1 MQRKYL
7 KTSLVSHVYESRHPD
22 EKSHVS
28 FAACRV
34 SHPERCLRRHLV
46 ELVLIAFLSLV
57 FGPSGLLRAAG
68 TPRPT
73 LFENVQIVD
82 TSSGDVHRDMSV
94 LVHHGRIESI
104 GPSGQLARPANTRIV
119 DGKGRYLMPG
129 LADMHVH
136 LAHEAELAVYLANG
150 VTTIRHMN
158 GYKVHR
164 ELRDSIAAG
173 DVLGPQMFVTSPITD
188 GDPPV
193 WPNTIVV
200 RNKRQARE
208 AVRLYDDLGYDF
220 VKIYSNLD
228 PTVLAALTSE
238 AHKRDIPVVGH
249 IPTAINLFRALRLGL
264 SSMEHL
270 YGIVDVI
277 ESDSSPY
284 RGRFT
289 THRTLGAIPIDEEY
303 LPGLARLIRDSGVWT
318 CSTLVAI
325 DRWRQGDETQTL
337 LSRKINRYV
346 PRSTY
351 DWWLGGAGDFI
362 RDSLVEVSDQDIE
375 RGREN
380 RRKIVKAL
388 SEADAPLLIGTDAG
402 FYNIVAG
409 FSIRAEMQNHR
420 EAGLS
425 MAAILRIATVE
436 AARYVG
442 KADEFGSIEIG
453 KRADLVLLQK
463 NPLKKVDNL
472 SNPRGVMVAGR
483 WMPRSKLKRMLREA
497 AEVFAVE

>member
-1 MQRKYL
+1 MQRKL
-7 KTSLVSHVYESRHPD
+7 WKSPPVLRVCQTRHPD
-22 EKSHVS
+22 ERSNVPPPT
-28 FAACRV
+28 AGET
-34 SHPERCLRRHLV
+34 HPKRFLRRHPINIVLV
-46 ELVLIAFLSLV
+46 TVLSFAVGSS
-57 FGPSGLLRAAG
+57 GPLRAAG
-68 TPRPT
+68 PPRPT

-82 TSSGDVHRDMSV
+82 TSSGELHRDMSV
-94 LVHHGRIESI
+94 LVRGGRIVSI
-104 GPSGQLARPANTRIV
+104 GPAGRLARSGNTRVV

-164 ELRDSIAAG
+164 ELRDSIATG
-173 DVLGPQMFVTSPITD
+173 EILGPQMFVTSPITD
-188 GDPPV
+188 GNPPV
-193 WPNTIVV
+193 WTDTIVV

-238 AHKRDIPVVGH
+238 AHRRGIPVVGH

-303 LPGLARLIRDSGVWT
+303 LPGLAELIRDSGVWT

-325 DRWRQGDETQTL
+325 DRWMQGDETQAL

-351 DWWLGGAGDFI
+351 NWWLGGAGDFI
-362 RDSLVEVSDQDIE
+362 RNSLVEVSDGDLE
-375 RGREN
+375 LGRET
-380 RRKIVKAL
+380 RRKIVAAL

-402 FYNIVAG
+402 FYNIIAG
-409 FSIRAEMQNHR
+409 FSLRAEMQNHR

-425 MAAILRIATVE
+425 MAEILRIATFE
-436 AARYVG
+436 AARYIG
-442 KADEFGSIEIG
+442 RADEFGSIDIG
-453 KRADLVLLQK
+453 KRADLVLLQR

-472 SNPRGVMVAGR
+472 SNPKGVMVAGH
-483 WMPRSKLKRMLREA
+483 WMPRSKLKKMLRQA
-497 AEVFAVE
+497 AATFETE